1 MNDYQERKKTIE
13 ELQQKRGTVIVTYF
27 LLCDRGNVI
36 PLFVGDDALRPMH
49 RLLEDLGH
57 KESIDLFIH
66 TRGGNMMTAP
76 TIVKMLREYSD
87 KLNVLVPFRCHSA
100 GTQIA
105 LGADNIVM
113 SKIGQLSPIDPT
125 TANLFNPL
133 MGPQVNPADPRNRKP
148 ISVEDVQSYLNLSR
162 DRVGLV
168 SDRDRL
174 EVFKELTKYIE
185 PLALGNVNRVYSA
198 TRMIA
203 KEMLSLHMN
212 AKDDDDKIEQII
224 KALTETFPHDFMIT
238 RDTASKI
245 GLKSVH
251 ATPDEEKLMMT
262 LFASYEAEFK
272 MNTPFDADDLL
283 TRQSLQPPPQPGQ
296 ALQPGPVGLP
306 MQGISPQQPR
316 PLNFKTKIGAIEG
329 ANDSFIHVVEG
340 SVSSSFQGAMQMGVG
355 PMIPIPG
362 ATVVN
367 FKLGKWL
374 KYSDLAGM
382 NFE

>member
-1 MNDYQERKKTIE
+1 MSNYDERKKLIE
-13 ELQQKRGTVIVTYF
+13 ELQNKRGTVIVTYF
-27 LLCDRGNVI
+27 LLCDRGNVM

-49 RLLEDLGH
+49 QLLEEVGH

-76 TIVKMLREYSD
+76 TIVKMFREYCH
-87 KLNVLVPFRCHSA
+87 KFNVLVPFRCHSA

-105 LGADNIVM
+105 LGADSIVM

-125 TANLFNPL
+125 TANPFNPP
-133 MGPQVNPADPRNRKP
+133 MNPQGNPADPRNRKP

-168 SDRDRL
+168 SEGDRL

-203 KEMLSLHMN
+203 KEMLSLHMGTEKN
-212 AKDDDDKIEQII
+212 DDKIEQIT
-224 KALTETFPHDFMIT
+224 KALTETYPHDFMIT
-238 RDTASKI
+238 RDVASKI
-245 GLKSVH
+245 GLESVP
-251 ATPDEEKLMMT
+251 ATPDEEKLMMQ
-262 LFASYEAEFK
+262 LFASYETEFK
-272 MNTPFDADDLL
+272 MSSPFDADDLL
-283 TRQSLQPPPQPGQ
+283 TRPQQVQPPQPG
-296 ALQPGPVGLP
+296 PGGPVQVAAPQL
-306 MQGISPQQPR
+306 PQQTR
-316 PLNFKTKIGAIEG
+316 AINFKMKIGAIED
-329 ANDSFIHVVEG
+329 AKDSLAHVVDGFVSPPSQG
-340 SVSSSFQGAMQMGVG
+340 SLQLGMG
-355 PMIPIPG
+355 MIPLLPSG
-362 ATVVN
+362 PVVN

-382 NFE
+382 SFE